1 MNIILNKI
9 TSNINSFLILFIGT
23 ITNLLSDKQRVK
35 VGKLLGNIFILID
48 KKRKAITFNNLLL
61 AFPNKKQNEINNIL
75 KNSYQNLGITLVE
88 LLYIKKIKNEDINN
102 FIEYENIELID
113 ELLNR
118 DKGLLLLSGHYGNWE
133 YLAYSASILSGK
145 KLNVIVKAQ
154 KNKKL
159 NKILNEY
166 RAKSGNRLIPMNK
179 AALEIV
185 RIIKNKGMVALL
197 ADQAASKKSDIF
209 VDFFNRPAITYEA
222 PAKLALKFDI
232 PIIMGFAERQENF
245 KYKVKLFEIKYDDI
259 KGNENAVEL
268 LTQRHVKYLEEQI
281 IKNPNQWAWQH
292 NRWKHIK

>member
-1 MNIILNKI
+1 VNIILNKI

-88 LLYIKKIKNEDINN
+88 LLYIKKIKNEEIPN

-113 ELLNR
+113 ELLKR
-118 DKGLLLLSGHYGNWE
+118 EKGLLLLSGHYGNWE